1 MERGTEEDWRS
12 LDGKKTEKGVVGG
25 GGGRMDKDGRKIRE
39 RQKNVR
45 GGGLCKEK

>member
-1 MERGTEEDWRS
+1 MEKRQ
-12 LDGKKTEKGVVGG
+12 KKVLEG

-45 GGGLCKEK
+45 GGGLCREG